1 MPELENRMN
10 ATASLPTGS
19 RITQTLG
26 HLALHYRAVEDGPR
40 AARLFEKL
48 GFVRVQDIPL
58 PNGSRFYQ
66 FAVDPNAPLE
76 GDGIIY
82 LSRASDQQL
91 ALLAAVHSALRV
103 GQPDQHPAVG
113 AMRSAQVS
121 DPEVTF
127 HVGILMKSLEQLEKL
142 VVDIRDS
149 AQHDPD
155 FIGRINIVA
164 NRARRG
170 DAQIDARMDTSPVF
184 GSTPRQCYGK
194 YGCQAFIETDL
205 LTSGPLG
212 ENLVIELDY
221 VFPGHPQH
229 MFNKTE
235 I

>member
-1 MPELENRMN
+1 MTTTVTP
-10 ATASLPTGS
+10 ADS
-19 RITQTLG
+19 RVTKTLG
-26 HLALHYRAVEDGPR
+26 HVALHYRKTEDGPR

-48 GFVRVQDIPL
+48 GYARVQEFPL

-66 FAVDPNAPLE
+66 FAVDANAPLE

-91 ALLAAVHSALRV
+91 ALLEAVHSALRV
-103 GQPDQHPAVG
+103 GQPDQHPAVA

-127 HVGILMKSLEQLEKL
+127 HVGLLMKSLEELEKV
-142 VVDIRDS
+142 VVDIRES
-149 AQHDPD
+149 AQRDPN

-170 DAQIDARMDTSPVF
+170 DAGIDARMDASPVF
-184 GSTPRQCYGK
+184 GSTARECYGR
-194 YGCQAFIETDL
+194 YGCQAFIETSL

-221 VFPGHPQH
+221 LFPGHPRH

>member
-1 MPELENRMN
+1 MN
-10 ATASLPTGS
+10 AKATPASSPIS
-19 RITQTLG
+19 KTLG
-26 HLALHYRAVEDGPR
+26 HLALHYRKTEDGPR

-48 GFVRVQDIPL
+48 GYVRVQEIPL
-58 PNGSRFYQ
+58 PNGSNFYQ
-66 FAVDPNAPLE
+66 FAVDGNAPLE
-76 GDGIIY
+76 GDGILY
-82 LSRASDQQL
+82 LSRASEQQL
-91 ALLAAVHSALRV
+91 AVLDAVHSALRI
-103 GQPDQHPAVG
+103 GQSNEHPAVS
-113 AMRSAQVS
+113 AMRAAQVT

-127 HVGILMKSLEQLEKL
+127 HVGILMKSLEELESL
-142 VVDIRDS
+142 VVNLRES

-155 FIGRINIVA
+155 FKGHIKVIA

-170 DAQIDARMDTSPVF
+170 DAKIDARMDASPVF
-184 GSTPRQCYGK
+184 GHTPRECYGK

-212 ENLVIELDY
+212 DNLVIELDY